1 MCNHDKKLPLRQGSA
16 LEHGEA
22 HETDHQLW
30 SRRMFMRNLGIAGSV
45 SLMFGKLPLTA
56 AVSSPLAWALANTET
71 DRFLVLVRLK
81 GGNDGLNTIIPVFD
95 YGTYQAGRPTIRV
108 PQADIINLSPEF
120 GIPNWMADA
129 LPLWQGGQ
137 MRVVNSVGYPEQNL
151 SHFRSSDIWASAS
164 DSNVIDDSGWLGR
177 FLQGQFPDY
186 LTNPPAIPP
195 AIQIGG
201 SGNLIF
207 NSTDSINMG
216 VVVDDPNTLY
226 AIAQNGQLYD
236 TLNLPDC
243 YYGEQLG
250 YLRTVANSTYRYA
263 QAISAAYNAS
273 ANAGNYD
280 DSGFAR
286 QLALVARLIKGGLGT
301 KLYMVTL
308 DGFDTHAG
316 QNNIHATLLNVLAKG
331 LRAFY
336 EDLAVGNFAKDV
348 LSMTFSEFGR
358 RIEQNASG
366 GTDHGAAAPLL
377 LFGEGLNGNGFAG
390 QNPDLHNLDPAG
402 NLRFGTDFRQIYAT
416 VLEHWLCVDGDTV
429 DGVLGRTFERMP
441 ELGIS
446 CAPTSVFAPPTV
458 QLKHWVSYEAGQ
470 IGIHYELPQGMNI
483 QVQIFNMLGQPVATL
498 FNGSQPAGQHRHVF
512 HGNRTQ
518 IAAGY
523 YVYSI
528 RANGQVF
535 SQKLRVA
542 N

>member
-1 MCNHDKKLPLRQGSA
+1 MCNHDKKNSIRKGSA

-22 HETDHQLW
+22 HEADHQLW

-45 SLMFGKLPLTA
+45 SLMFGKIPLTA

-71 DRFLVLVRLK
+71 DRTLVLIRLK
-81 GGNDGLNTIIPVFD
+81 GGNDGLNTIIPLFD

-108 PQADIINLSPEF
+108 PQSDIINLSPEF
-120 GIPNWMADA
+120 GIPNWMSDTM
-129 LPLWQGGQ
+129 PLWQGGQ
-137 MRVVNSVGYPEQNL
+137 MKVVHSVGYPEQNL

-226 AIAQNGQLYD
+226 EIAQNGQLYD

-243 YYGEQLG
+243 LYGEQLG
-250 YLRTVANSTYRYA
+250 YLRTVANSTFRYA
-263 QAISAAYNAS
+263 QAVSQAYNTS
-273 ANAGNYD
+273 VNAANYD
-280 DSGFAR
+280 NNSFAR
-286 QLALVARLIKGGLGT
+286 QLSLVARFIKGNLGT
-301 KLYMVTL
+301 RLYMVTL

-316 QNNIHATLLNVLAKG
+316 QNNIHPNLLNILSKG

-366 GTDHGAAAPLL
+366 GSDHGAAAPLL
-377 LFGEGLNGNGFAG
+377 LFGEGLNGNGFVG
-390 QNPDLHNLDPAG
+390 DNPDLQNLDPAG
-402 NLRFGTDFRQIYAT
+402 NLRFSTDFRQIYAT
-416 VLEHWLCVDGDTV
+416 ILEHWLCVNSDTV
-429 DGVLGRTFERMP
+429 DGVLGHNYTRLP
-441 ELGIS
+441 QLGIS
-446 CAPTSVFAPPTV
+446 CAPTPVFEPPTV

-483 QVQIFNMLGQPVATL
+483 QVQIYNMLGQSVATL

-512 HGNRTQ
+512 HGESAKV
-518 IAAGY
+518 AAGY

-542 N
+542 R